1 MLADGGADL
10 IIGGHPHVVQPA
22 RMLMAEDGREVR
34 VFYSL
39 GNFLSHQTSPENM
52 LGGMASV
59 TICMDETGAYVEDYE
74 LLPTINLITKNPNTG
89 WYNYSPMLLSDYTPE
104 LAATHHIP
112 AARWTPCRRFLIKLS
127 PAPPD
132 KENPYLK
139 EAGTDFFHNTRSRT
153 IYTAVP
159 ARMLRNVLCFHL
171 CANAVAPTPSSWH
184 TPPGYHA
191 SGTLLRQ

>member
-1 MLADGGADL
+1 MWAY
-10 IIGGHPHVVQPA
+10 PHVVQPA
-22 RMLMAEDGREVR
+22 RVLMAEYGREVP

-74 LLPTINLITKNPNTG
+74 LLPTINLITKNPDTG

-112 AARWTPCRRFLIKLS
+112 GCSLDAMQTLFDQI
-127 PAPPD
+127 
-132 KENPYLK
+132 
-139 EAGTDFFHNTRSRT
+139 
-153 IYTAVP
+153 I
-159 ARMLRNVLCFHL
+159 
-171 CANAVAPTPSSWH
+171 
-184 TPPGYHA
+184 
-191 SGTLLRQ
+191 SGTAG